1 MKTKTLPRSNASAL
15 ALREDALDPFDADQ
29 RARIP
34 AAAGLA
40 AVTPAAPVNPAAAN
54 LRNPALVEACRR
66 SDLPKL
72 TPRAVAVLVD
82 IADMKIGQPANF
94 VAFLD
99 YVAGLIWQAGDSKAI
114 LAEVAELISG
124 VRAEAAR

>member
-1 MKTKTLPRSNASAL
+1 MTRTSTTAL
-15 ALREDALDPFDADQ
+15 ALREDALNPFDADQ
-29 RARIP
+29 RSRIP

-40 AVTPAAPVNPAAAN
+40 AVTPAAPANPAGAN

-66 SDLPKL
+66 SDLPPL
-72 TPRAVAVLVD
+72 TSRAIAVLVD

-99 YVAGLIWQAGDSKAI
+99 LLASLIWEAGDSEAV
-114 LAEVAELISG
+114 LAEVAALISTE
-124 VRAEAAR
+124 RAR

>member
-1 MKTKTLPRSNASAL
+1 SNASAL

-40 AVTPAAPVNPAAAN
+40 AVTPAAN

-66 SDLPKL
+66 GDLPPL
-72 TPRAVAVLVD
+72 TPRAVAVLVE
-82 IADMKIGQPANF
+82 IAEMKEGQDENF
-94 VAFLD
+94 VKFLD
-99 YVAGLIWQAGDSKAI
+99 YLAALIWRAGDSKAV
-114 LAEVAELISG
+114 LAEVADLLSR
-124 VRAEAAR
+124 VRAEAGE